1 MKENNE
7 VLQGDNTV
15 RGPSASGADISVGAV
30 LSVLTDTKKLN
41 ESSRNTRERIAGIA
55 FLALQ
60 SLDDRD
66 AISDKYIPAIT
77 ALAER
82 TVVTPLYNAGP
93 TDDEIIQQC
102 MITIEEYLKEQGV

>member
-7 VLQGDNTV
+7 V
-15 RGPSASGADISVGAV
+15 A
-30 LSVLTDTKKLN
+30 SVLKDTKKLN
-41 ESSRNTRERIAGIA
+41 ESSRNTRERLAGIA

-66 AISDKYIPAIT
+66 GISDKYIPAIT

-82 TVVTPLYNAGP
+82 TVVTPLYNAGT
-93 TDDEIIQQC
+93 TDDEVVQQC
-102 MITIEEYLKEQGV
+102 IITIEEYLKEQGV

>member
-7 VLQGDNTV
+7 VV
-15 RGPSASGADISVGAV
+15 SAEK
-30 LSVLTDTKKLN
+30 DTKKLN
-41 ESSRNTRERIAGIA
+41 ESSRNTRERLAGLA

-66 AISDKYIPAIT
+66 GVSDKYIPAIT

-82 TVVTPLYNAGP
+82 AVVTPLYNADT

-102 MITIEEYLKEQGV
+102 IITIEEYLKDQGV

>member
-7 VLQGDNTV
+7 VLQGDNTA
-15 RGPSASGADISVGAV
+15 RGPSASGADLSVGAV

-41 ESSRNTRERIAGIA
+41 AGIA

-66 AISDKYIPAIT
+66 GVSDKYIPAIT

-82 TVVTPLYNAGP
+82 AVVTPLYNPGT

>member
-7 VLQGDNTV
+7 
-15 RGPSASGADISVGAV
+15 
-30 LSVLTDTKKLN
+30 LN
-41 ESSRNTRERIAGIA
+41 AGIA

-66 AISDKYIPAIT
+66 GISDKYIPAIT

-82 TVVTPLYNAGP
+82 AVVTPLHNAGN
-93 TDDEIIQQC
+93 TDDEIIHQC
-102 MITIEEYLKEQGV
+102 IITIEEYLKEQGV

>member
-1 MKENNE
+1 MTIHKFEHLGIPDE
-7 VLQGDNTV
+7 VTQD
-15 RGPSASGADISVGAV
+15 
-30 LSVLTDTKKLN
+30 DTKKLN
-41 ESSRNTRERIAGIA
+41 ESSRNTRERLAGIA

-66 AISDKYIPAIT
+66 GVSDKYIPAIT

-82 TVVTPLYNAGP
+82 AVVTPLYKPGTA
-93 TDDEIIQQC
+93 DDEIIQQC

>member
-7 VLQGDNTV
+7 VV
-15 RGPSASGADISVGAV
+15 SAEK
-30 LSVLTDTKKLN
+30 DTKKLN
-41 ESSRNTRERIAGIA
+41 ESSRNTRERLAGIA

-66 AISDKYIPAIT
+66 GISDKYIPAIT

-82 TVVTPLYNAGP
+82 TVVTPLYNAGT

-102 MITIEEYLKEQGV
+102 IITIEEYLKEQGV

>member
-7 VLQGDNTV
+7 V
-15 RGPSASGADISVGAV
+15 A
-30 LSVLTDTKKLN
+30 SVLKDTKKLN
-41 ESSRNTRERIAGIA
+41 ESSRNTLERIAGIA

-60 SLDDRD
+60 NLDDRD
-66 AISDKYIPAIT
+66 RVSDKYIPAIT

-82 TVVTPLYNAGP
+82 AVVAPLYNAGP

>member
-1 MKENNE
+1 MK
-7 VLQGDNTV
+7 
-15 RGPSASGADISVGAV
+15 
-30 LSVLTDTKKLN
+30 DTKKLN
-41 ESSRNTRERIAGIA
+41 ESSRNTRERLAGIA

-66 AISDKYIPAIT
+66 GISDNYIPAIT

-82 TVVTPLYNAGP
+82 TVVTPLYNPG
-93 TDDEIIQQC
+93 TIDDEIIQQC

>member
-7 VLQGDNTV
+7 V
-15 RGPSASGADISVGAV
+15 A
-30 LSVLTDTKKLN
+30 SVLTDTKKLN

-60 SLDDRD
+60 SLDDRGGV
-66 AISDKYIPAIT
+66 SDKYIPAIT

-82 TVVTPLYNAGP
+82 TVVTPLHNASP

-102 MITIEEYLKEQGV
+102 IITIEEYLKEQGV

>member
-7 VLQGDNTV
+7 V
-15 RGPSASGADISVGAV
+15 A
-30 LSVLTDTKKLN
+30 SVLKDTKELN
-41 ESSRNTRERIAGIA
+41 AGIA

-66 AISDKYIPAIT
+66 GISDEYIPAIT

-82 TVVTPLYNAGP
+82 TVVTPLHNAGT
-93 TDDEIIQQC
+93 TDDEIVQQC
-102 MITIEEYLKEQGV
+102 IITIEEYLKEQGV

>member
-1 MKENNE
+1 MK
-7 VLQGDNTV
+7 
-15 RGPSASGADISVGAV
+15 
-30 LSVLTDTKKLN
+30 DTKKLN

-66 AISDKYIPAIT
+66 SISDKYIPAIT

-82 TVVTPLYNAGP
+82 AEITPLYEPGP

-102 MITIEEYLKEQGV
+102 MIAIEEYLKEQGV

>member
-1 MKENNE
+1 MTIHKFEHLGIPDE
-7 VLQGDNTV
+7 VTQDH
-15 RGPSASGADISVGAV
+15 
-30 LSVLTDTKKLN
+30 TKKLN
-41 ESSRNTRERIAGIA
+41 AGIA

-60 SLDDRD
+60 SLYDRD
-66 AISDKYIPAIT
+66 GISDKYIPAIT

-82 TVVTPLYNAGP
+82 IGITPLYNQDT

>member
-7 VLQGDNTV
+7 V
-15 RGPSASGADISVGAV
+15 A
-30 LSVLTDTKKLN
+30 SVLKDTKKLN
-41 ESSRNTRERIAGIA
+41 ESSRNTRERLAGIA

-66 AISDKYIPAIT
+66 GISDKYIPAIT

-82 TVVTPLYNAGP
+82 AEVTPLYNAD
-93 TDDEIIQQC
+93 TTEDEIVQQC
-102 MITIEEYLKEQGV
+102 IITIEEYLKEQGV

>member
-7 VLQGDNTV
+7 VV
-15 RGPSASGADISVGAV
+15 
-30 LSVLTDTKKLN
+30 SVLKNTKKLN
-41 ESSRNTRERIAGIA
+41 AGLA

-66 AISDKYIPAIT
+66 GISDKYVPEIT
-77 ALAER
+77 VLAER
-82 TVVTPLYNAGP
+82 TAVTPLYNAGT

-102 MITIEEYLKEQGV
+102 IITIEEYLKEQATKGGQHGTDI

>member
-1 MKENNE
+1 M
-7 VLQGDNTV
+7 
-15 RGPSASGADISVGAV
+15 
-30 LSVLTDTKKLN
+30 SVLKDTKKLN

-66 AISDKYIPAIT
+66 SISDKYIPAIT

-82 TVVTPLYNAGP
+82 AVITPLYKPGN
-93 TDDEIIQQC
+93 TDDEIIHQSPFWR
-102 MITIEEYLKEQGV
+102 EYAEHFGLVPLE

>member
-7 VLQGDNTV
+7 VAN
-15 RGPSASGADISVGAV
+15 
-30 LSVLTDTKKLN
+30 VLTDTKKL
-41 ESSRNTRERIAGIA
+41 SAGIA

-66 AISDKYIPAIT
+66 GISDKYIPAIT

-82 TVVTPLYNAGP
+82 TVVTPLYNP
-93 TDDEIIQQC
+93 YNPCTTDDEIIQQC